1 MREKGDA
8 HPAIALNCSDIAF
21 RAVKVLLTH
30 CPNVEPFDGADEV
43 ALLAMLPPI
52 PAWWVPGTDVRQNAE
67 NSEFIEKPRVRWQED
82 REFLD
87 PYYWPPE
94 QRQQK
99 AIELRLRRRSI
110 RLC

>member
-1 MREKGDA
+1 
-8 HPAIALNCSDIAF
+8 
-21 RAVKVLLTH
+21 
-30 CPNVEPFDGADEV
+30 
-43 ALLAMLPPI
+43 MLPPI

-99 AIELRLRRRSI
+99 AIELRGAAARLIDLLKSFPMTALASARANARSEG
-110 RLC
+110 RGATTVAATSAKPQRGGAAESVPAA